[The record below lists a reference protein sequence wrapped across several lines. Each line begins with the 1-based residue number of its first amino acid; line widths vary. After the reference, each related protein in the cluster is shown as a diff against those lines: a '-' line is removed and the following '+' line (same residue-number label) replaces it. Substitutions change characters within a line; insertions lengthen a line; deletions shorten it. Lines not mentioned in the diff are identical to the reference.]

1 MTGKWDQAQI
11 QQLNKQ
17 IEEENNMTTRMTPTE
32 EQRQHL
38 SCQFRT
44 QFNALLAAQETQQ
57 EEMPPSVGL
66 DSTAAKTAWE
76 LLKVNSRIT
85 KENWYSK

>member
-1 MTGKWDQAQI
+1 
-11 QQLNKQ
+11 
-17 IEEENNMTTRMTPTE
+17 MTTKMTPTE

-44 QFNALLAAQETQQ
+44 QFNALLDSAAKLVDEALLAAQETQQ

>member
-1 MTGKWDQAQI
+1 
-11 QQLNKQ
+11 
-17 IEEENNMTTRMTPTE
+17 MTPTE

-44 QFNALLAAQETQQ
+44 QFNALLDSAAKLVDEALLAAQETQQ
-57 EEMPPSVGL
+57 EEMPPSAGL